1 MTTKDLKLAMGLL
14 TGLSPTRLMA
24 LGALVLALGNAAMA
38 AEADNRVTILQLSQ
52 PAGSENSVISI
63 LQRGSGNF
71 VGGET
76 QLGTLVQPF
85 TTYFLHDINGD
96 GDFNDLVLREQCGVG
111 CTTSRMVQRESENQS
126 FDLNGDGDTTDPG
139 ESGDLDGDPNNDAL
153 FWVDYDEA
161 NNFRP
166 SLNFI
171 DPNDQNLFSERFS
184 NPQTRDAVAF
194 DESDIDGRSTMT
206 GQGLEVGI
214 VQIGDNNQTAFN
226 LTSDQG
232 QVEVGLFGNDNRSAV
247 RIGEGNA
254 NQSLS
259 EVRINAFGNN
269 NAISTKV
276 GAYSDALASDR
287 TLVEV
292 TLEGDDNTVVTRNE
306 GIDSKTLIRGD
317 LSQSVLD
324 LEQRGNGNFAKVDF
338 ESDSGTASGIRLL
351 LRQNAFDDNF
361 FPVAGGGLQNHIELF
376 WRHGSDSSFILQQD
390 GNDHFMKIENFD
402 AGTTGSTVDIH
413 QWGAAQDV
421 DLTLRGGNQ
430 VISIDQLPGP
440 GG

>member
-1 MTTKDLKLAMGLL
+1 MTTKDLRLAMGLL
-14 TGLSPTRLMA
+14 TGLSPSRLMA
-24 LGALVLALGNAAMA
+24 LGALALALGNAAMA
-38 AEADNRVTILQLSQ
+38 AEADNRVTILQLSR

-63 LQRGSGNF
+63 LQRGAGNF

-96 GDFNDLVLREQCGVG
+96 GDFNDLVFRESCGEG
-111 CTTSRMVQRESENQS
+111 CTNFRFIQRESDNLV
-126 FDLNGDGDTTDPG
+126 FDFNGDGDTTDSG

-194 DESDIDGRSTMT
+194 DEPDIDGRSTMT

-247 RIGEGNA
+247 RIGEGDA

-259 EVRINAFGNN
+259 EVRINAYGNN
-269 NAISTKV
+269 NAISTEV
-276 GAYSDALASDR
+276 GSYFDALASDR
-287 TLVEV
+287 TLVEIR
-292 TLEGDDNTVVTRNE
+292 LDGDDNTVITRNE
-306 GIDSKTLIRGD
+306 GIETKTLIRGE

-324 LEQRGNGNFAKVDF
+324 LEQRGDGNFAQIDF
-338 ESDSGTASGIRLL
+338 ESDSGTASGIRLFL
-351 LRQNAFDDNF
+351 QQNAFDENG
-361 FPVAGGGLQNHIELF
+361 PLSSGGVRNHIELF
-376 WRHGSDSSFILQQD
+376 WRHGSDSSFILQQY
-390 GNDHFMKIENFD
+390 GNDHFMKVENFD
-402 AGTTGSTVDIH
+402 AGTTGSTVDIL

-430 VISIDQLPGP
+430 VISIDQMPGP

>member
-1 MTTKDLKLAMGLL
+1 MKTTGIQHASRLSVFP
-14 TGLSPTRLMA
+14 SPTKLKA
-24 LGALVLALGNAAMA
+24 LIMVLLVLAGAATA
-38 AEADNRVTILQLSQ
+38 AEADNRVTIFKNSR

-63 LQRGSGNF
+63 LQLGAGNF

-76 QLGTLVQPF
+76 QIDTLAQPF
-85 TTYFLHDINGD
+85 TVYYLSDFNAD
-96 GDFNDLVLREQCGVG
+96 GDFNDLVFLEPCGEG
-111 CTTSRMVQRESENQS
+111 CTNSHLVQRESENQS

-153 FWVDYDEA
+153 FWVDYDDA
-161 NNFRP
+161 NNLRP

-171 DPNDQNLFSERFS
+171 EPNDPNLFSERFVNS
-184 NPQTRDAVAF
+184 QTRDAVAF
-194 DESDIDGRSTMT
+194 DESDFDGRSTMT

-232 QVEVGLFGNDNRSAV
+232 QVEVGLFGNDNRSTV
-247 RIGEGNA
+247 RIGEGEA

-259 EVRINAFGNN
+259 EVRITAYGNN

-276 GAYSDALASDR
+276 GAYFDALASDR
-287 TLVEV
+287 TLVEIR
-292 TLEGDDNTVVTRNE
+292 LDGDDNTVVTRNE
-306 GIDSKTLIRGD
+306 GIESKTLIRGE

-324 LEQRGNGNFAKVDF
+324 LEQRGDGNFATVDF

-361 FPVAGGGLQNHIELF
+361 FPVAGGGLQNHIELL
-376 WRHGSDSSFILQQD
+376 WRHGSDSSLILQQY

-402 AGTTGSTVDIH
+402 AGTTGSTVDIR
-413 QWGAAQDV
+413 QQGAAQDV
-421 DLTLRGGNQ
+421 NLTLRGGNQ
-430 VISIDQLPGP
+430 VINIDQMPGP

>member
-1 MTTKDLKLAMGLL
+1 MKTTGIQHASRLSAFPGPTESRALLAVL
-14 TGLSPTRLMA
+14 
-24 LGALVLALGNAAMA
+24 LVLAGAATA
-38 AEADNRVTILQLSQ
+38 AEADNRVTIFQQSR
-52 PAGSENSVISI
+52 PAGSEDSVISI
-63 LQRGSGNF
+63 LQRGAGNF

-76 QLGTLVQPF
+76 QINTLITPF
-85 TTYFLHDINGD
+85 TIYFLNDFNAD
-96 GDFNDLVLREQCGVG
+96 GDYDDLVFLESCGEG
-111 CTTSRMVQRESENQS
+111 CTNSRLVQRESENQS
-126 FDLNGDGDTTDPG
+126 FDLNGDGDTADPG
-139 ESGDLDGDPNNDAL
+139 ESGDLDGDPNNDAQ
-153 FWVDYDEA
+153 FYVVYDENSMA
-161 NNFRP
+161 
-166 SLNFI
+166 SLTFI
-171 DPNDQNLFSERFS
+171 DPNDPNLFSERFS
-184 NPQTRDAVAF
+184 SPQTRDAVAF

-247 RIGEGNA
+247 RIGKGDA

-306 GIDSKTLIRGD
+306 GIDSKTLIRGE

-324 LEQRGNGNFAKVDF
+324 LEQRGDGNLAKVDF
-338 ESDSGTASGIRLL
+338 ESDGGTASGIRLL

-402 AGTTGSTVDIH
+402 AGTTGSTVDIQ

-430 VISIDQLPGP
+430 VISIDQMPGP

>member
-1 MTTKDLKLAMGLL
+1 MVYD
-14 TGLSPTRLMA
+14 
-24 LGALVLALGNAAMA
+24 
-38 AEADNRVTILQLSQ
+38 
-52 PAGSENSVISI
+52 ENS
-63 LQRGSGNF
+63 
-71 VGGET
+71 
-76 QLGTLVQPF
+76 
-85 TTYFLHDINGD
+85 
-96 GDFNDLVLREQCGVG
+96 
-111 CTTSRMVQRESENQS
+111 M
-126 FDLNGDGDTTDPG
+126 
-139 ESGDLDGDPNNDAL
+139 A
-153 FWVDYDEA
+153 
-161 NNFRP
+161 
-166 SLNFI
+166 SLTFI
-171 DPNDQNLFSERFS
+171 DPNDPNLFSERFS

-247 RIGEGNA
+247 RIGVGDA

-276 GAYSDALASDR
+276 GAYFGALASDR
-287 TLVEV
+287 TLVEIR
-292 TLEGDDNTVVTRNE
+292 LDGDDNTVVTRNE
-306 GIDSKTLIRGD
+306 GIDSKTLIRGE

-324 LEQRGNGNFAKVDF
+324 LEQRGDGNFAKVDF

-402 AGTTGSTVDIH
+402 AGTTGSTVDIQ

-430 VISIDQLPGP
+430 VISIDQMPGP

>member
-1 MTTKDLKLAMGLL
+1 MKTTGIQHASRLSAFPCPTESRALLAVL
-14 TGLSPTRLMA
+14 
-24 LGALVLALGNAAMA
+24 LVLAGAATA
-38 AEADNRVTILQLSQ
+38 AEADNRVTIFQQSR
-52 PAGSENSVISI
+52 PAGSEDSVISI
-63 LQRGSGNF
+63 LQRGAGNF

-76 QLGTLVQPF
+76 QINTLITPF
-85 TTYFLHDINGD
+85 TIYFLNDFNAD
-96 GDFNDLVLREQCGVG
+96 GDYDDLVFLESCGEG
-111 CTTSRMVQRESENQS
+111 CTNSRLVQRESENQS
-126 FDLNGDGDTTDPG
+126 FDLNGDGDTADPG
-139 ESGDLDGDPNNDAL
+139 ESGDLDGDPNNDAQ
-153 FWVDYDEA
+153 FYVVYDENSMA
-161 NNFRP
+161 
-166 SLNFI
+166 SLTFI
-171 DPNDQNLFSERFS
+171 DPNDPNLFSERFS
-184 NPQTRDAVAF
+184 SPQTRDAVAF

-247 RIGEGNA
+247 RIGEGDA

-306 GIDSKTLIRGD
+306 GIDSKTLIRGE

-324 LEQRGNGNFAKVDF
+324 LEQRGDGNLAKVDF
-338 ESDSGTASGIRLL
+338 ESDGGTASGIRLL

-402 AGTTGSTVDIH
+402 AGTTGSTVDIQ

-430 VISIDQLPGP
+430 VISIDQMPGP

>member
-1 MTTKDLKLAMGLL
+1 MKPKGIQVASQLSAFPRPTNAKALIAVLLILA
-14 TGLSPTRLMA
+14 
-24 LGALVLALGNAAMA
+24 GAATA
-38 AEADNRVTILQLSQ
+38 AEADNRVTIFQNSR

-63 LQRGSGNF
+63 LQMGAGNF

-76 QLGTLVQPF
+76 QIETLAKPF
-85 TTYFLHDINGD
+85 TVYFL
-96 GDFNDLVLREQCGVG
+96 NDLVFLEPCGEG
-111 CTTSRMVQRESENQS
+111 CTNSRMVQRESENQS
-126 FDLNGDGDTTDPG
+126 FDLNGDGDATDPG

-171 DPNDQNLFSERFS
+171 DPNDPNLFLERS
-184 NPQTRDAVAF
+184 ANPETRDAVAF

-232 QVEVGLFGNDNRSAV
+232 QVEVGLFGNDNRSTV
-247 RIGEGNA
+247 RIGEGDA

-259 EVRINAFGNN
+259 EVRISAYGNN

-276 GAYSDALASDR
+276 GSYSDALASDR
-287 TLVEV
+287 TLVEIR
-292 TLEGDDNTVVTRNE
+292 LDGDDNTVITRNE
-306 GIDSKTLIRGD
+306 GIESKTLIRGE

-324 LEQRGNGNFAKVDF
+324 LEQRGDGNFAKVDF

-351 LRQNAFDDNF
+351 LRQNAFDGDG
-361 FPVAGGGLQNHIELF
+361 PLMSGGLQNHIELF
-376 WRHGSDSSFILQQD
+376 WRHGSDSSLILQQD
-390 GNDHFMKIENFD
+390 GNDHFMKIENLD
-402 AGTTGSTVDIH
+402 AGTTGSTVDIQ

-421 DLTLRGGNQ
+421 NLTLRGGNQ
-430 VISIDQLPGP
+430 VISIDQMPGP

>member
-1 MTTKDLKLAMGLL
+1 MKTTGIQHASR
-14 TGLSPTRLMA
+14 LSAFPGPTESRALMA
-24 LGALVLALGNAAMA
+24 VLLVLAGAATA
-38 AEADNRVTILQLSQ
+38 AEADNRVTIFQQSR
-52 PAGSENSVISI
+52 PAGSEDSVISI

-76 QLGTLVQPF
+76 QINTLITPF
-85 TTYFLHDINGD
+85 TIYFLNDFNAD
-96 GDFNDLVLREQCGVG
+96 GDYDDLVFLEPCGEG
-111 CTTSRMVQRESENQS
+111 CTNYRMVQRESENQS

-139 ESGDLDGDPNNDAL
+139 ESGDLDGDPNSDAL

-171 DPNDQNLFSERFS
+171 DPNDQNLFSERFA

-232 QVEVGLFGNDNRSAV
+232 QVEVGLFGNDNRSSV
-247 RIGEGNA
+247 RIGEGDA

-259 EVRINAFGNN
+259 EVRINAYGNN

-276 GAYSDALASDR
+276 GSYSDALASDR
-287 TLVEV
+287 TLVEIR
-292 TLEGDDNTVVTRNE
+292 LDGDDNTVITRNE
-306 GIDSKTLIRGD
+306 GIETKTLIRGE

-324 LEQRGNGNFAKVDF
+324 LEQRGDGNFAQIDF

-351 LRQNAFDDNF
+351 LRQNAFDENG
-361 FPVAGGGLQNHIELF
+361 PLSSGGVRNHIELL

-390 GNDHFMKIENFD
+390 GNDHFMKVENFD
-402 AGTTGSTVDIH
+402 AGTTGSTVDIQ

-421 DLTLRGGNQ
+421 NLTLRGGNQ
-430 VISIDQLPGP
+430 VISIDQMPGP

>member
-1 MTTKDLKLAMGLL
+1 MKTTGIQHASRLSAFPGPTESRALLAVL
-14 TGLSPTRLMA
+14 
-24 LGALVLALGNAAMA
+24 LVLAGAATA
-38 AEADNRVTILQLSQ
+38 AEADNRVTIFQQSR
-52 PAGSENSVISI
+52 PAGSEDSVISI
-63 LQRGSGNF
+63 LQRGAGNF

-76 QLGTLVQPF
+76 QINTLITPF
-85 TTYFLHDINGD
+85 TIYFLNDFNAD
-96 GDFNDLVLREQCGVG
+96 GDYDDLVFLESCGEG
-111 CTTSRMVQRESENQS
+111 CTNSRLVLRESENQS
-126 FDLNGDGDTTDPG
+126 FDLNGDGDTADPG
-139 ESGDLDGDPNNDAL
+139 ESGDLDGDPNNDAQ
-153 FWVDYDEA
+153 FYVVYDENSMA
-161 NNFRP
+161 
-166 SLNFI
+166 SLTFI
-171 DPNDQNLFSERFS
+171 DPNDPNLFSERFS
-184 NPQTRDAVAF
+184 SPQTRDAVAF
-194 DESDIDGRSTMT
+194 DESDVDGRSTMT

-247 RIGEGNA
+247 RIGKGDA

-306 GIDSKTLIRGD
+306 GIDSKTLIRGE

-324 LEQRGNGNFAKVDF
+324 LEQRGDGNLAKVDF
-338 ESDSGTASGIRLL
+338 ESDGGTASGIRLL

-402 AGTTGSTVDIH
+402 AGTTGSTVDIQ

-430 VISIDQLPGP
+430 VISIDQMPGP

>member
-1 MTTKDLKLAMGLL
+1 MKIKGIQLATQLSAFP
-14 TGLSPTRLMA
+14 SPTKSRVLITV
-24 LGALVLALGNAAMA
+24 LLVLAGAATA
-38 AEADNRVTILQLSQ
+38 AEADNRVTIFQNSL
-52 PAGSENSVISI
+52 PAGSENSVINI
-63 LQRGSGNF
+63 YQQGAGNF

-76 QLGTLVQPF
+76 QIDTLAQPF
-85 TTYFLHDINGD
+85 TVYFLNDFNAD
-96 GDFNDLVLREQCGVG
+96 GDFNDLVLRESCGEG
-111 CTTSRMVQRESENQS
+111 CTTFRFIQRESQNLI

-153 FWVDYDEA
+153 FWVDYDDA

-171 DPNDQNLFSERFS
+171 DPNDPNLFSERFVNS
-184 NPQTRDAVAF
+184 QTQDAVAF
-194 DESDIDGRSTMT
+194 DESDFDGRSTMT

-232 QVEVGLFGNDNRSAV
+232 QVEVGLFGNDNRSTV
-247 RIGEGNA
+247 RIGEGEA

-259 EVRINAFGNN
+259 EVRITAYGNN
-269 NAISTKV
+269 NAISTEV
-276 GAYSDALASDR
+276 GSYFDALASDR

-292 TLEGDDNTVVTRNE
+292 TLEGDDNTVITRNE
-306 GIDSKTLIRGD
+306 GIESKTLIRGD
-317 LSQSVLD
+317 LSQTVLD
-324 LEQRGNGNFAKVDF
+324 LEQRGDGNFAKVDF

-351 LRQNAFDDNF
+351 LRQSAFDDNF
-361 FPVAGGGLQNHIELF
+361 FPVAGGLQNHIELL
-376 WRHGSDSSFILQQD
+376 WRHGSDSSLILQQY

-402 AGTTGSTVDIH
+402 AGTTGSTVDIR
-413 QWGAAQDV
+413 QQGAAQDV
-421 DLTLRGGNQ
+421 NLTLRGGNQ
-430 VISIDQLPGP
+430 VINIDQMPGP

>member
-1 MTTKDLKLAMGLL
+1 MKTTGIQHAIRLSAFP
-14 TGLSPTRLMA
+14 SPTQSRA
-24 LGALVLALGNAAMA
+24 LITVLLVLAGAATA
-38 AEADNRVTILQLSQ
+38 AEADNRVTIFQQSR
-52 PAGSENSVISI
+52 PAGSEDSVISI
-63 LQRGSGNF
+63 LQRGAGNF

-76 QLGTLVQPF
+76 QIDTRITPF
-85 TTYFLHDINGD
+85 TIYFLNDLNAD
-96 GDFNDLVLREQCGVG
+96 GDYDDLVFLESCGEG
-111 CTTSRMVQRESENQS
+111 CTSSRLVQRESENQS
-126 FDLNGDGDTTDPG
+126 FDRNGDGDTADPG
-139 ESGDLDGDPNNDAL
+139 ESGDLDGDPNNDAQ
-153 FWVDYDEA
+153 FYVDYDENSMA
-161 NNFRP
+161 
-166 SLNFI
+166 SLTFI
-171 DPNDQNLFSERFS
+171 DPNDPNLFSERFS

-232 QVEVGLFGNDNRSAV
+232 QVEVGLFGNDNRSAI
-247 RIGEGNA
+247 RIGEGDA

-287 TLVEV
+287 TLVEIR
-292 TLEGDDNTVVTRNE
+292 LDGDDNTVITRNE
-306 GIDSKTLIRGD
+306 GIDSKTLIRGE

-324 LEQRGNGNFAKVDF
+324 LEQRGDGNFAKVDF

-351 LRQNAFDDNF
+351 LRQNAFDGDGPLMN
-361 FPVAGGGLQNHIELF
+361 GGLQNHIELF

-402 AGTTGSTVDIH
+402 AGTTGSTVDIQ

-430 VISIDQLPGP
+430 VISIDQMPGP

>member
-1 MTTKDLKLAMGLL
+1 MKTTGIQHASRLSAFPGPTESRALLAVL
-14 TGLSPTRLMA
+14 
-24 LGALVLALGNAAMA
+24 LVLAGAATA
-38 AEADNRVTILQLSQ
+38 AEADNRVTIFQQSR
-52 PAGSENSVISI
+52 PAGSEDSVISI
-63 LQRGSGNF
+63 LQRGAGNF

-76 QLGTLVQPF
+76 QINTLITPF
-85 TTYFLHDINGD
+85 TIYFLNDFNAD
-96 GDFNDLVLREQCGVG
+96 GDYDDLVFLESCGEG
-111 CTTSRMVQRESENQS
+111 CTNSRLVQRESENQS
-126 FDLNGDGDTTDPG
+126 FDLNGDGDTADPG
-139 ESGDLDGDPNNDAL
+139 ESGDLDGDPNNDAQ
-153 FWVDYDEA
+153 FYVVYDENSMA
-161 NNFRP
+161 
-166 SLNFI
+166 SLTFI
-171 DPNDQNLFSERFS
+171 DPNDPNLFSERFS
-184 NPQTRDAVAF
+184 SPQTRDAVAF

-247 RIGEGNA
+247 RIGEGDA

-306 GIDSKTLIRGD
+306 GIDSKTLIRGE

-324 LEQRGNGNFAKVDF
+324 LEQRGDGNLAKVDF
-338 ESDSGTASGIRLL
+338 ESDGGTASGIRLL

-402 AGTTGSTVDIH
+402 AGTTGSTVDIQ

-430 VISIDQLPGP
+430 VISIDQMPGP